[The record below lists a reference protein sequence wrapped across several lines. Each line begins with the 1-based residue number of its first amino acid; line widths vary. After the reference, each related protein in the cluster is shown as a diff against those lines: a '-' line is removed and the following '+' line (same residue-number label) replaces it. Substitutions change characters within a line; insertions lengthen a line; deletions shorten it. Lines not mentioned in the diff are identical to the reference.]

1 MTGTVEEIV
10 IEDLFPELKYPE
22 IKDLRI
28 HIDSLAGDVASEFK
42 YAFGNYLTGT
52 AINHAN
58 DEGRDVVS
66 VDDIKWAYRQL
77 VPERR
82 D

>member
-10 IEDLFPELKYPE
+10 IGDLFPELKYPE

-42 YAFGNYLTGT
+42 YAFGNY
-52 AINHAN
+52 
-58 DEGRDVVS
+58 R
-66 VDDIKWAYRQL
+66 
-77 VPERR
+77 
-82 D
+82 